1 MILHFCLIVT
11 QSKQDNVGSEEPG
24 VGPSFITRI
33 CFYNKNTPTNVFCA
47 IQKPQHTFVM
57 KRAWFNSTASHWT
70 HNAPSRLHRG
80 LLCATPEQRPCTSWT
95 SSVPLWKRRTFLS
108 WHWKSMRS
116 AIGSITPTNK
126 PFIPSAHR
134 QGPACWWASWGPADQ
149 ANPPCSTCWQ
159 ALSLQPLEKSP
170 STAFR
175 FQMKPRDRGSDWS
188 HKKTICCLNSR
199 LAKTFIMP
207 PDWRFQG

>member
-1 MILHFCLIVT
+1 
-11 QSKQDNVGSEEPG
+11 
-24 VGPSFITRI
+24 
-33 CFYNKNTPTNVFCA
+33 
-47 IQKPQHTFVM
+47 
-57 KRAWFNSTASHWT
+57 
-70 HNAPSRLHRG
+70 
-80 LLCATPEQRPCTSWT
+80 
-95 SSVPLWKRRTFLS
+95 
-108 WHWKSMRS
+108 MRS

-126 PFIPSAHR
+126 PYIPSAHR

-207 PDWRFQG
+207 PDWRFQGMTGPKPRSASRSACSNWDSGKPATSLWETHSTKPSVEGSAKGSTLPWSLSEARRFCW